1 MAYLWVK
8 VFHLFFV
15 ISWMAAI
22 FYMPRLFV
30 YHANTED
37 QVGKDRFKLMERKLF
52 GMMTFAAVPAIGFG
66 LWLWLGFG
74 ITGPWMHIKLSVVAL
89 LLAYQWWCY
98 RTMLRFWRDENPH
111 SHVYFRWMNEAPV
124 FILLAILILVVF
136 KRPF

>member
-8 VFHLFFV
+8 VLHLFFI

-52 GMMTFAAVPAIGFG
+52 GMMTFAAIPAIGFG

-74 ITGPWMHIKLSVVAL
+74 ITGPWMHIKLSVVVL
-89 LLAYQWWCY
+89 LIAYQWWCY
-98 RTMLRFWRDENPH
+98 RTMLRFHRDENPH
-111 SHVYFRWMNEAPV
+111 SHIYFRWMNEVPV
-124 FILLAILILVVF
+124 FILLAILVLVVF